1 MELVKQ
7 FEERASMLFHQ
18 RFISLSKKEQY
29 LVVASIVNELAY
41 QRVEQTD
48 QYVVDHKERQLYYFS
63 MEFLMGRLLT
73 NNLMNLGMYQTFSDA
88 LKEYGIDLNTI
99 EDEESDAGL
108 GNGGLGRLA
117 ACFLDSLASTK
128 YRGNGITL
136 RYRNGFF
143 KQKFVNNEQIE
154 LPDLWL
160 QDGNMWEQR
169 MVEDACIV
177 SFYGRVEAYLK
188 EGKTYFRT
196 VDDIKVKA
204 MPYDL
209 PVVGANTEICNTLRM
224 YDVMPVEDAVSQKE
238 FVAYEKE
245 LMDITS
251 CLYPDDSTVK
261 GVELRIKQQY
271 LFVSAGLNNIIKKH
285 LATHQTMDDFAK
297 YNVIQIN
304 DTHPALLIPELMRVL
319 IDDHNYSWDAAWAIT
334 SASIA
339 YTNHT
344 ILAEALEKW
353 DQGMMQTLMPRV
365 YMIIEEINRQFINQL
380 RTKQYDNELIYKL
393 SIIHGGKVHMA
404 NLSIVGSF
412 SVNGVAALHTQI
424 LIESEMADWNQLY
437 PGKFN
442 NKTNGITQ
450 RRWLQNCNPEL
461 TALLEATI
469 GNDFKTK
476 PVEGFLKLMDH
487 VEDKELIN
495 QFDLIKQQKKQQLAT
510 YIKEHEGIHVNVN
523 SIFDIQVKRLHAY
536 KRQLLNVLHIIYL
549 YQRLKSDPSF
559 KASFYPQTFFFG
571 AKAAPSYVF
580 AKNVIRLI
588 NTLSHII
595 NNDPEVKDHLNL
607 IMVENY
613 NVSYAEML
621 MPAADVSEQIS
632 TAGYEASGTGNMKF
646 MMNGALTIGTM
657 DGANVEI
664 YDLVKDDNIFIFG
677 LSKNEV
683 FEMQKGGSYN
693 AQTRVSE
700 NPDLA
705 LVFDFLQ
712 NIHLYD
718 PSVTYLDFR
727 PIFNDLFDHNDH
739 YLIIQDFKA
748 YQEAQAKLNALYKN
762 RGLWNQKCLV
772 NIAKSGFFSS
782 DRTIYD
788 YATEIW
794 NLKPMK
800 L

>member
-1 MELVKQ
+1 MTLIKQ
-7 FEERASMLFHQ
+7 FDDIAVSMFHQ
-18 RFISLSKKEQY
+18 HFDRLNAKQQY
-29 LVVASIVNELAY
+29 NVVASIVNQLAY
-41 QRVEQTD
+41 KRVQETNDYVEQN
-48 QYVVDHKERQLYYFS
+48 KEKQLYYFS

-73 NNLMNLGMYQTFSDA
+73 NNLMNLGLYEDFTKA
-88 LKEYGIDLNTI
+88 LKHYHVDINMI
-99 EDEESDAGL
+99 EDQESDAGL

-128 YRGNGITL
+128 YRGNGITI

-143 KQKFVNNEQIE
+143 KQKFVDNQQVE
-154 LPDLWL
+154 LPDMWL
-160 QDGNMWEQR
+160 QEGNMWEQR
-169 MVEDACIV
+169 MIEDACTI
-177 SFYGRVEAYLK
+177 SFYGRVEAYQK

-196 VDDIKVKA
+196 VDDLKIKA
-204 MPYDL
+204 MPYDM
-209 PVVGANTEICNTLRM
+209 PIVGANTQVCNTLRM
-224 YDVMPVEDAVSQKE
+224 YDVLPIEDAVTQKE
-238 FVAYEKE
+238 FVNYEKE

-271 LFVSAGLNNIIKKH
+271 FFVSAGLQNIIKKH
-285 LATHQTMDDFAK
+285 LATHQTMDDFATF
-297 YNVIQIN
+297 NVIQIN
-304 DTHPALLIPELMRVL
+304 DTHPALLIPELMRIL
-319 IDDHNYSWDAAWAIT
+319 IDDHDYSWDDAWAIT
-334 SASIA
+334 SKSIA

-353 DQGMMQTLMPRV
+353 DQTMMQTLMPRV

-380 RTKQYDNELIYKL
+380 RSKQYDNELIYKL
-393 SIIHGGKVHMA
+393 SIIHGNKVHMA

-424 LIESEMADWNQLY
+424 LIEKEMADWHALY

-461 TALLEATI
+461 TALLEQTI
-469 GNDFKTK
+469 GDTFKTS
-476 PVEGFLKLMDH
+476 PVDGFLKLMDH
-487 VEDKELIN
+487 TQDKKLLK
-495 QFDLIKQQKKQQLAT
+495 QFDSIKSIKKQQLAT
-510 YIKEHEGIHVNVN
+510 YIKDHMGIDINVN

-549 YQRLKSDPSF
+549 YQRLKQDENF
-559 KASFYPQTFFFG
+559 RASFYPQTFFFG

-588 NTLSHII
+588 NTLSGII
-595 NNDPEVKDHLNL
+595 NQDETVNNHLKVV
-607 IMVENY
+607 MVENY

-677 LSKNEV
+677 LTKNDV
-683 FEMQKGGSYN
+683 FDMQKGGSYN
-693 AQTRVSE
+693 AESKMLE
-700 NPDLA
+700 NQDLA
-705 LVFDFLQ
+705 QVFEFLH

-718 PSVTYLDFR
+718 PSVTYLDFK

-739 YLIIQDFKA
+739 YLIIEDFNA
-748 YQEAQAKLNALYKN
+748 YKETQAKLNKLYQDRNKW
-762 RGLWNQKCLV
+762 LEMCLV
-772 NIAKSGFFSS
+772 NIAKSGYFSS
-782 DRTIYD
+782 DRTIHD
-788 YATEIW
+788 YATDIW
-794 NLKPMK
+794 KLKPMS